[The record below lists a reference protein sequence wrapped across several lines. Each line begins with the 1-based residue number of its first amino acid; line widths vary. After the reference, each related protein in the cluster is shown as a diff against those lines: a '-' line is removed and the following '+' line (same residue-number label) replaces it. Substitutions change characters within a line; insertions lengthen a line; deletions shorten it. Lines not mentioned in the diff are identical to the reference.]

1 VRYRNVFVVTSDLD
15 GVSVDA
21 FSVVDMEKLAA
32 ARTKGKL
39 LDDLDMYE
47 VEVASTV
54 QKIEIRSRFASGGGP
69 YNLHTESPLTR
80 DELDTLLQD
89 KQRNGTLREFL
100 NKARM

>member
-32 ARTKGKL
+32 ARAKGKL
-39 LDDLDMYE
+39 TDTVDPYE
-47 VEVASTV
+47 AEVSNTYRG
-54 QKIEIRSRFASGGGP
+54 IEMRSRFADGGP